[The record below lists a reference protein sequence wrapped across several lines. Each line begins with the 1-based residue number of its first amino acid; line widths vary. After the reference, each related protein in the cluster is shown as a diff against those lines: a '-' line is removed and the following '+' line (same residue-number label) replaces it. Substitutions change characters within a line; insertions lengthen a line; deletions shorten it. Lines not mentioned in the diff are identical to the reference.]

1 MSQLV
6 TETWLRRCTNSRLA
20 ANAIGSMRNAIERVI
35 ADWMPLLSRAATC
48 RCSAACLQE
57 QLHRQ
62 VPAAVRAGT
71 QLALA
76 DAAVSRTK
84 MERRLEPIRL
94 SDGCLQVTC
103 CVLDALAKFIVVL
116 ANRRRLR
123 QQRSVLESSD
133 LTAASDILQVASQST
148 VTSWLSG
155 AEPASHTMLE
165 STPVAM
171 DVLADDEDV

>member
-6 TETWLRRCTNSRLA
+6 TEAWLRRCTNSRLA
-20 ANAIGSMRNAIERVI
+20 ANAIGSMRSVIERVI
-35 ADWMPLLSRAATC
+35 ADWMPLLSRAGTC

-62 VPAAVRAGT
+62 VPAAVRAGA
-71 QLALA
+71 QHA
-76 DAAVSRTK
+76 DPDMAVSRVK

-94 SDGCLQVTC
+94 SEGCLQVAC

-123 QQRSVLESSD
+123 QQRSALESAD
-133 LTAASDILQVASQST
+133 LTAALEILRAASQST
-148 VTSWLSG
+148 VTSRLVTG
-155 AEPASHTMLE
+155 EPASQCMFE
-165 STPVAM
+165 SASVAM